1 MDGDLKA
8 ALDAH
13 KGRETTE
20 EADAETAEETTETEE
35 EIEPGTTEEESDDAP
50 GDASKEDVP
59 EDDAP
64 GDAEDAPKEP
74 PASKAI
80 SEWAALELKNR
91 RERQALEAERQQLAA
106 ERARAK
112 EAADLIDLL
121 KTNPREFLAKANMPI
136 DDLTKSVLE
145 DRKVDPNQKRI
156 DALEAELRAMR
167 EDREKQAEQ
176 AEKARIEEARTTHL
190 TRIRAWV
197 EPMKDTYPNL
207 LDVADGDPSVVAD
220 AIVQMQEAHYA
231 RTKEYLDP
239 AKVADK
245 LEATWKARIERAAT
259 RLRGLGQDAAPPEE
273 NSGAPTTIGR
283 RHASRTTASKRDK
296 EVTGR
301 DRALA
306 RLRGLK

>member
-13 KGRETTE
+13 KGREATE
-20 EADAETAEETTETEE
+20 ESDAETETAEETTETEE

-50 GDASKEDVP
+50 GDEPKEDAP
-59 EDDAP
+59 EN
-64 GDAEDAPKEP
+64 AEDAPKEP

-167 EDREKQAEQ
+167 EEKEKQAAQ

-259 RLRGLGQDAAPPEE
+259 RLRGPGQDAAPPEE

-283 RHASRTTASKRDK
+283 RHASRTTAAASKRDK